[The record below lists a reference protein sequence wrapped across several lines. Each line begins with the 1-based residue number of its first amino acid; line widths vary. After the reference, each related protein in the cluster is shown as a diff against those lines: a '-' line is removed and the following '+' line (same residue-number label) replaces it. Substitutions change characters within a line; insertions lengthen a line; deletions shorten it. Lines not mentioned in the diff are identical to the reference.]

1 MNPNRPT
8 PRHIIIK
15 MAKVTDKERILKAA
29 KEKQLVT
36 YKGAPTRLSD
46 DFSTDT
52 LQARRDW
59 QEIVKVMKIKD
70 LQPRLIYPAK
80 LSFIMEGHR
89 MSFADQKKLKEF
101 ITTKPVLYEMLR
113 CLL

>member
-1 MNPNRPT
+1 MQ
-8 PRHIIIK
+8 
-15 MAKVTDKERILKAA
+15 KVKDKERISKAA

-36 YKGAPTRLSD
+36 YKGAPRRLSD

-52 LQARRDW
+52 LKARRDW

-70 LQPRLIYPAK
+70 LQPRLIYPAQ

-89 MSFADQKKLKEF
+89 MSFTDQKKLKEF
-101 ITTKPVLYEMLR
+101 ITTKPVLYEMLKG
-113 CLL
+113 LL